1 MSEMGMCRR
10 LGGKEETKDLG
21 REVLG
26 ETPLKCTLK

>member
-1 MSEMGMCRR
+1 MCRR
-10 LGGKEETKDLG
+10 LGGKEKLTKDLG